1 MADFKRLARKT
12 LPSPPSMEEATD
24 NIQAPETAPAPVPK
38 LVALQPGRVDGRSL
52 RRSGRTVQFA
62 TRVTPE
68 FDRELRAT
76 ADREGILIVELL
88 ERALQAYKAQSGS

>member
-1 MADFKRLARKT
+1 MADFTALRGKST
-12 LPSPPSMEEATD
+12 LGPVPTKDEATN
-24 NIQAPETAPAPVPK
+24 NIHASETAPAPK
-38 LVALQPGRVDGRSL
+38 LVPIQPTRVDGRSL
-52 RRSGRTVQFA
+52 RRSGRTVQLA

-88 ERALQAYKAQSGS
+88 ERALQAYKTKSGS